1 LTLESSITFT
11 VKSNWWTGR
20 KILKLA
26 KKQVLYA
33 YRSGL
38 NEIVLTVRA
47 DDKEKIYKLLLKNKV
62 KEIKMTSGMFNL

>member
-1 LTLESSITFT
+1 LEASITFT
-11 VKSNWWTGR
+11 VKSNWWPGR
-20 KILKLA
+20 KILKLV

-47 DDKEKIYKLLLKNKV
+47 DDKEKIYKLLLQNKV

>member
-1 LTLESSITFT
+1 M
-11 VKSNWWTGR
+11 
-20 KILKLA
+20 
-26 KKQVLYA
+26 KKQVLSA

-62 KEIKMTSGMFNL
+62 KEIKMSSGMFNL

>member
-1 LTLESSITFT
+1 LEASITFT
-11 VKSNWWTGR
+11 VKSNWWPSR
-20 KILKLA
+20 KILKLV

-47 DDKEKIYKLLLKNKV
+47 DDKEKIYKLLLQNKV

>member
-1 LTLESSITFT
+1 LESSITFT

-20 KILKLA
+20 KILKLV
-26 KKQVLYA
+26 KKQVLSA

-47 DDKEKIYKLLLKNKV
+47 DDKEKIYKLLLQNKV
-62 KEIKMTSGMFNL
+62 KEIKMSSGMFNL

>member
-1 LTLESSITFT
+1 LTLEASITFT

-20 KILKLA
+20 KILKLV

>member
-1 LTLESSITFT
+1 MESSITFT

-20 KILKLA
+20 KILKLV
-26 KKQVLYA
+26 KKQVLSA

-47 DDKEKIYKLLLKNKV
+47 DDKEKIYKLLLQNKV
-62 KEIKMTSGMFNL
+62 KEIKMSSGMFNL

>member
-1 LTLESSITFT
+1 MTLESSITFT

-47 DDKEKIYKLLLKNKV
+47 DDKEKIYKLLLQNKV